1 MGNHFYFCSKFL
13 PMKNIPLEQVH
24 IALGARMVDYAGFN
38 MPVEYSGVIKEH
50 MAVREKAG
58 LFDVSHMGEFIVE
71 GDAAEVFLQYITT
84 NDISKITIGKA
95 QYNCLP
101 NEKGGIVDDLI
112 IYRLADKKYM
122 AIVNA
127 ANIDKDW
134 NWFNKHNKFDA
145 KLKNISES
153 TALLALQGKD
163 AVAIL
168 DVLTEADL
176 KSLKSFHFVE
186 TTVAGCRNVLI
197 AATGYTG
204 AGGFEICCAA
214 SDAEKIWNAIM
225 HEGEKYGLMPIGLAA
240 RDTLRL
246 EMGYCLYGNDIDD
259 TTSPLEAGLGW
270 ITKFDK
276 PSDFI
281 LKDFLLTQKESGL
294 SKKLIGIELQERGI
308 PRHGYEIYNQKE
320 EKIGVVTSG
329 TQSPVLQKGI
339 GMAYIKINEATVGNI
354 VEIAIRNRKL
364 KAKVTAFPFI

>member
-1 MGNHFYFCSKFL
+1 
-13 PMKNIPLEQVH
+13 MKKIPLEHIH
-24 IALGARMVDYAGFN
+24 IALGAKMVEYAGFN

-58 LFDVSHMGEFIVE
+58 LFDVSHMGEFIIE
-71 GDAAEVFLQYITT
+71 GEEAETLLQYVTT

-101 NEKGGIVDDLI
+101 NKKGGIVDDLI
-112 IYRLADKKYM
+112 FYKLADKKYM

-127 ANIDKDW
+127 ANIEKDW
-134 NWFNKHNKFDA
+134 DWINKNNNFNTQ
-145 KLKNISES
+145 LTNISDN
-153 TALLALQGKD
+153 TALLALQGKN
-163 AVAIL
+163 ASVIL
-168 DVLTEADL
+168 DSLTDSDI
-176 KSLKSFHFVE
+176 KSLKSFHFIK
-186 TTVAGCRNVLI
+186 TTVAGCKGVLI

-204 AGGFEICCAA
+204 AGGYEICCT
-214 SDAEKIWNAIM
+214 SDQVENIWNTIIKV
-225 HEGEKYGLMPIGLAA
+225 GESNGLLPIGLAA

-270 ITKFDK
+270 ITKFGK

-281 LKDFLLTQKESGL
+281 SKEFLLNQKESGIQR
-294 SKKLIGIELQERGI
+294 KLTGIEMLERGI
-308 PRHGYEIYNQKE
+308 PRHGYEIQNQDN

-339 GMAYIKINEATVGNI
+339 GMAYLNVNDAFEGNI
-354 VEIAIRNRKL
+354 VYVAIRNRKL
-364 KAKVTAFPFI
+364 KAKVVSFPFI